1 MYVCKTPA
9 HRVRAYDKDRT
20 NVFSRIQSPEVTGRS
35 GASKYLS
42 APLSPS
48 LDGNNT
54 LEKQAFSFQQSES
67 YQIGS

>member
-9 HRVRAYDKDRT
+9 YRVRAYDKDRT
-20 NVFSRIQSPEVTGRS
+20 NVFSRIQSPEVRGRS

-48 LDGNNT
+48 LDGET
-54 LEKQAFSFQQSES
+54 SF
-67 YQIGS
+67 